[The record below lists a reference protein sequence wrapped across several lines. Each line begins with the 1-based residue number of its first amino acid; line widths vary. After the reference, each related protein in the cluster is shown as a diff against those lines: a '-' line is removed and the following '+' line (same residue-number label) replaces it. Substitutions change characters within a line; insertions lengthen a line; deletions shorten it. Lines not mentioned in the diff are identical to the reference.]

1 MSNREALVQV
11 YANTLVS
18 EVLASDAYRK
28 LYAAHGADSDF
39 SGERHVG
46 EGAKVWVEKF
56 LPPGLTQQEQLKKA
70 VNLLRTTRRVP
81 RQDLCYELIIVG
93 YKPGW
98 TANRQSY
105 FEFAWKRI
113 QAEFDFFFSFTT
125 RNPVASGEN
134 PINRQYRWFI
144 SHVLGP
150 DEFAKADR
158 KKTNLLA
165 AAIFQQVQAALLNAQ
180 GFYFPDS
187 QYDNSETLEK
197 LGKAESSHLVFVQLV
212 QGIMLVAPL
221 QEDNYCFKEY
231 TRAVELL
238 KDDPHKDQRMIFVVA
253 EKDRETLKKWPVPP
267 PYLEWWEH
275 IYKKDPPYLVD
286 AEFEDDARVKQLTEL
301 IDNKV
306 APHISAA
313 LSRLVEEA
321 P

>member
-1 MSNREALVQV
+1 
-11 YANTLVS
+11 VS
-18 EVLASDAYRK
+18 EVLTSDAYRK
-28 LYAAHGADSDF
+28 LYVANGADSDF
-39 SGERHVG
+39 SGERHAV

-56 LPPGLTQQEQLKKA
+56 LTPGLTQQEQLKKA
-70 VNLLRTTRRVP
+70 VNLLRTTRRNP
-81 RQDLCYELIIVG
+81 KQDVCYELIVAG
-93 YKPGW
+93 YKSGW
-98 TANRQSY
+98 TPARQSY

-125 RNPVASGEN
+125 RNPVVSGEN

-144 SHVLGP
+144 SHVLGAE
-150 DEFAKADR
+150 EFAKADR
-158 KKTNLLA
+158 KKNNLLGD
-165 AAIFQQVQAALLNAQ
+165 AIYQQIQGALPNAQ

-197 LGKAESSHLVFVQLV
+197 LEKAESSHLVFVQLV
-212 QGIMLVAPL
+212 QDIMLVAPL
-221 QEDNYCFKEY
+221 QEDNFCFNEY

-238 KDDPHKDQRMIFVVA
+238 KDDPHRDQRVIFVVA
-253 EKDRETLKKWPVPP
+253 EKDRETLKKWAVPP

-286 AEFEDDARVKQLTEL
+286 VEFEDDARVKQLTEL

-306 APHISAA
+306 SPHISAA